1 MGRGG
6 QEDSENEE
14 EVAPDERI
22 DWLLSRIQSS
32 LNCKEEQVQKLMAT
46 DTSRSLVLGFLDSRE
61 KTYLH
66 VAFEGSNLTAFVN
79 PPKNFKKKS
88 VYFVKLNDVA
98 LTKEN
103 MQTEIVVGDLGDV
116 PLEYLSTVSQE
127 VFLPILTN
135 PRNQKGWPEVL
146 SKDITDHMNKFVAN
160 VYINVGH
167 TKGKTLLPL
176 PPSET
181 KDDKGLMR
189 DKDRVHILESAV
201 ITWTRQIKNV
211 LKSDP
216 EAALKDGANPGPLV
230 EIEFWNSRAND
241 LNSIIEQLSS
251 ERIKKVIKILELS
264 KSTYSPAF
272 NRLCKEIVIAR
283 LEANDNVKFLKALR
297 PYLEKLSLMDDFA
310 KLPDLFKPILHLILL
325 IWKHSK
331 YYNTATRLV
340 ILIRE
345 ICNDLIMQAC
355 RFLAGDEI
363 LQMDPNEAAENLK
376 TTLKVLGTFKSYY
389 FDYKAKTQTES
400 PANMWRFQNSILF
413 ARLDSFM
420 ERCHDILD
428 LSQTVLQFNKLEK
441 VEVGGTKGKTLTTSV
456 RQIFADFQQAVSKF
470 HSIEYDILSV
480 ESKEFDDDFYEFRCS
495 IKELE
500 RRIGSV
506 ISQGLDDCTT
516 ISMTFKLLD
525 SFEGL
530 LEREII
536 AHDLEEK
543 RMRLLQSYAEDIRTV
558 YRIFNAEKESPCITN
573 NKAPSSGAVSWVQG
587 LKARIEQPML
597 KFKNFKE
604 TSVSQEYEELLK
616 SYTQTH
622 AVLCDYEKAQYNK
635 WTSEVGTAIEE
646 KLKCSLLVR
655 VQHGL
660 YSMVKTNF
668 DPVLVRMLR
677 EVKYFLLLGFSV
689 PESTMK
695 IYERNDELRGYIA
708 NLDVICTIYNTIQKD
723 LLPVEKPLFEK
734 KLEDIDKALEK
745 GLDTLNW
752 NSHKIDN
759 YISEVM
765 NMVKELHKTLT
776 VIKENIESTREIL
789 KSWEENTMFERK
801 DGQVYS
807 VEDFKEAHEAVR
819 SARYAAI
826 EEGGKGIKKNLAN
839 SNRIL
844 KVSKGAPAWKAYVEY
859 ASDIITS
866 GISKAILASLNQ
878 LHKQIDA
885 GAHTKG
891 AEGPLLEISLELA
904 APNIVWRPDVGE
916 SGSGG
921 GVRDMFNSWLKD
933 FLNVG
938 SLLKRLDTEG
948 NYQVELE
955 EDFMILDAMS
965 QVQSIVIANEGKC
978 IEFKDSYKKYEY
990 LWANDLQ
997 ASLADFLEGE
1007 SEPSLDSFDEQVQ
1020 KYKMIQEEIH
1030 ALPTTATIGWI
1041 RINSKPIKQ
1050 ALSTWVTKWIYLF
1063 TNYLSN
1069 KVITTMNDLHVFIEN
1084 SFKILDQ
1091 TDLLVPHTS
1100 LDSEEPAPEVEGEEG
1115 EAAEKEEV
1123 DKQKLLYEVM
1133 GCIRDI
1139 RKRLEETDNA
1149 FEPLKQTVTLLQ
1161 SYKITLPDST
1171 IEKLDNIPHSWEILK
1186 KRMAQA
1192 KDSLQEV
1199 QLLEARDIRSRSD
1212 EFQVKVETFRKN
1224 FQKDAPFTVAAE
1236 ESTVEEVENA
1246 YKTIDS
1252 FKNGGSVHGSLSDII
1267 AEAKY
1272 LNECQDL
1279 FELFVSDY
1287 VQLRRCDEELGYLK
1301 ELWDMIGYVV
1311 FTFNEWKLMLWEKI
1325 DTEFLTMGCKKI
1337 QKQIKGLNKALR
1349 GFQAFEKL
1357 EGMVKAMVTSLPLV
1371 DDLHQP
1377 FIRDRHVKQI
1387 MRATGKQ
1394 FTLDENFTLGGLLL
1408 LELHNHLELVSEIVE
1423 RAQKEVVV
1431 EKVLKKVEETWA
1443 SFSLIFTPFPDS
1455 EVLSV
1460 SVDELVMEALEN
1472 DNVILQNVGSGKHVQ
1487 SNPKFLEMVTSW
1499 QTKLGNVDF
1508 VLASWKDVQRKW
1520 SALESIFIHSSD
1532 IRVQLPEDSK
1542 RFDGINADF
1551 IDLMSNAPNTTN
1563 VVEACNQE
1571 GFQERLDNML
1581 DELELCEKAL
1591 NEYLETKRMIFPRFY
1606 FVSQADL
1613 LDMLSKGNNPVSIE
1627 KHLPKNFDTV
1637 SKLEFQT
1644 NEKGEVTKTAVGMY
1658 SKEMEYVKFAADCV
1672 CDGPVE
1678 NWLGTV
1684 VAAMQKALSYEFKT
1698 ALPVYEEKPRQ
1709 KWILENSTQ
1718 MTVVITRVMFTQQ
1731 MNEAF
1736 EQLED
1741 GNTEVL
1747 KEEFD
1752 RQVSQISDIVELI
1765 TGELTKNDRK
1775 KLITLCTLDV
1785 HARDVVLRFID
1796 EKVEAGTCFQWQSQ
1810 LRYFQHEE
1818 TKEVKVDICD
1828 ATIKYGYEY
1837 IGNCGCLCITP
1848 LTDRCYITLTQAQ
1861 RLVLGGAPAGPA
1873 GTGKTETVKD
1883 LGRCLGVQVYVY
1895 NCSDQMDYK
1904 TMGSIYKGL
1913 AQTGAWGCF
1922 DEFNRIPVA
1931 VLSVCS
1937 TQYKSVLDAIR
1948 AQKPSFI
1955 LEDVDVKLIPSAM
1968 AFITMNPGYP
1978 GRAELP
1984 ESLKALFRPVSMCVP
1999 DLALICEVMLMAEGF
2014 QDSKLLARKFVIL
2027 YSLSGDLLS
2036 KSAHYDWKLRAI
2048 KTTLYVAGG
2057 MKRDSPEL
2065 SEDKVLLRALRD
2077 FNLGKLTTDDSR
2089 IFMGLLEDLFP
2100 NTLSKVPRAID
2111 DVFEEAVKKAGAE
2124 LAYQTDDVFRLKVS
2138 QLREIFQVR
2147 WSVFLL
2153 GPAGSG
2159 KTAIWKTLQRA
2170 QQLIG
2175 EKTQAKP
2182 INPKAVTRNEL
2193 YGYVNRATREWN
2205 EGLISTTFRD
2215 MSNNDAFAHQWIVL
2229 DGDIDAEWIESM
2241 NTVMDDNKMLTLAS
2255 NERIPLTATMRLL
2268 LEINHMIHCSPA
2280 TVSRGGVIYV
2290 NETDVGVQPVI
2301 DSWIAAQSATN
2312 YKSIL
2317 STLFAKYLDKS
2328 LEFCRRNF
2336 RTIIPLSSVS
2346 MAQGICKI
2354 LEGIIPKEENAP
2366 RPDQVLMEHHFVFAC
2381 IWAIGG
2387 AMLVDKVNDFS
2398 LEFSKWWQSEFKTVQ
2413 FPNKDLVFDYF
2424 VSETDAEGAAVPTMC
2439 HWRERVPQYLYA
2451 PENDFGKIFV
2461 PTVDTSRL
2469 TYLLDSLFENKHYVM
2484 FVGNTG
2490 TGKTAIMQS
2499 KLSSMDA
2506 EEVTQCTVSM
2516 NSFTEA
2522 WDLQPTLEAP
2532 LEKKSGMRF
2541 GPPGS
2546 RRLIYFIDDMNMPNK
2561 DKYDTQGA
2569 IEIVRQYVDYGGW
2582 YDKEKIL
2589 LKEIMKCQLCAS
2601 MNPTAGSFTLTPRM
2615 QRHFLTLAVQM
2626 PDADVLKAIYHGI
2639 LDGHMAPFGTELQDY
2654 SERVVNATIELH
2666 KQVMNTFLPSAVKFH
2681 YQFNLREL
2689 SSVIQGMCRMTPEF
2703 FTSTSNVVRLW
2714 VHECE
2719 RVFLDRL
2726 VTESDRSKFSE
2737 IRTLL
2742 TKKYFEDQDAA
2753 VIEALPRL
2761 FTSFVTFSADDEP
2774 VYTSITGM
2782 DALKKLLEQKL
2793 EEYNSGNP
2801 AMNLVLFDQAIEHI
2815 TRITRIIGQP
2825 RGNAVLVGVGGSG
2838 KQSLARLASFVSD
2851 QETFQIQITGSY
2863 GISDFKEFF
2872 LSLYHRA
2879 GVKSLPTTFLI
2890 TDNQIVDQ
2898 RFLVY
2903 MNDFLA
2909 TGYVADVFTQEER
2922 DNVCNAVRSE
2932 VKQAGIVDSTDNCWN
2947 FFISKVRKYLHIVMC
2962 FSPVGENFK
2971 IWARQFPALINC
2983 TVYDYFTDWP
2993 FDALVSVAQKFLQNI
3008 PDLEDEVQENV
3019 AYHMAFVHQAVA
3031 EACTEYKIVQRRHA
3045 YTTPKSYLELISLY
3059 ESLLAEKRSDL
3070 IKSRE
3075 RLENGVDKIV
3085 QASQQV
3091 ADLQLSLKQE
3101 QIIVEE
3107 KKTTTDA
3114 LIASIGQE
3122 KGVVDQAVE
3131 SSRDDEEACAKIAD
3145 EVTAFQAEC
3154 EEDLK
3159 AAEPIIAEA
3168 EAALDSLDKASLGE
3182 LKTFGSPSEEIVNV
3196 AAACMILTAPK
3207 GKIPKD
3213 LSWQAGKKMMNK
3225 VDAFL
3230 QSLKDFDK
3238 DNTPVNCVEK
3248 VEKDYM
3254 SNPAFTADNIRAK
3267 SSAAAGLCA
3276 WVINICKYYR
3286 IYEIVAPKRAKLA
3299 DANKKLND
3307 ANRKLKGI
3315 RSKVKELQDRVASL
3329 EDNLMKAT
3337 EDKNKA
3343 IAQADKTAS
3352 KKALADRL
3360 INGLSGER
3368 VRWGE
3373 SIEEFNAMEGK
3384 LIGDVLLASSFV
3396 SYAGPF
3402 DINFREKLVNVKWLP
3417 DMSERQIPMSEGIE
3431 PMAILTD
3438 ESLKAQW
3445 NQEGLPTDPLSVGN
3459 GAIMSNAARWSLMI
3473 DPQLQGVKW
3482 VLNKEESNGLKVIQ
3496 LSQDR
3501 YLDTVEQCME
3511 NGIPLLIENLGEEID
3526 AVLNPVIGRETSM
3539 RGRSLLIKLGEK
3551 EIEYDPNFK
3560 LFLQTKLSNPHYR
3573 PEINA
3578 QTTLVN
3584 FCVTEKGLED
3594 QILAV
3599 VVENL
3604 RPDLQHEA
3612 SELVK
3617 TLAQYTITLND
3628 LEDNLLFKLANA
3640 KGDILEDVELVE
3652 NLEETKRT
3660 AMDIAQKVEDAKVT
3674 SENIATAR
3682 ETYRSIASRGSLMY
3696 FVINELNNLDRVYQF
3711 SMANYMYILV
3721 KGIHLGMPKKEPKE
3735 EEDDATEAQEE
3746 AQEAEKPKEGN
3757 SPEEIKQ
3764 ILDKMSVTIFQYI
3777 TQGLFERHR
3786 LIAASELAFKIL
3798 KSKGELDAQSLDH
3811 LLKGPRV
3818 KGKPN
3823 PLGEWLPESAWE
3835 ALTALSE
3842 LEAFVTL
3849 PDDIAGSS
3857 KRWKEW
3863 FELEYCET
3871 ESYPGE
3877 WRKAS
3882 EFNKLLMMR
3891 TLRPDR
3897 LPAAIQKFVENVL
3910 GPVFV
3915 ESVPYNLERSFE
3927 DSKPGT
3933 PIFVFL
3939 SPGVDVAVS
3948 VEALGKNF
3956 GVSKDAGNYKSVS
3969 LGQGQEEKAI
3979 NYLNHAHK
3987 NGGWVL
3993 LQNIHLTIDWT
4004 SGPLEKAVD
4013 KLAEGAHEDFRLF
4026 LSAEPPPSLERGLP
4040 ISLLQNSI
4048 KLTNE
4053 PTMGLKEN
4061 ILRAYSN
4068 FEEEYLE
4075 NCAKHG
4081 EFRSIIFALC
4091 YFHSALLERKK
4102 FGVGNLPGARSGIGW
4117 NMNYPFNTGD
4127 LLCCAQCA
4135 YNYLENA
4142 NTVPWDDLRYIF
4154 GEIMY
4159 GGHVVEDWD
4168 RRLTMAYLRKYFVE
4182 QALEPME
4189 MFPGFTSPPNTMN
4202 KAQVMDFVEE
4212 TMPMDTP
4219 LSLGLHPNAEIGYK
4233 LRETETYG
4241 RSVLLLQPREAG
4253 GSGGVSV
4260 EEKTKMVLDEMLE
4273 KLPEVF
4279 DMEDIRSD
4287 GEDQSPY
4294 TMVAIQEC
4302 ERMNVLLGVLR
4313 SSLVELNLGLKGDL
4327 TMTGS
4332 MEQLM
4337 FSLANDQIPSSWMKY
4352 AYASLRPLGSWLQNL
4367 IERHTQLTDW
4377 TADMSLPK
4385 VVWLGALFN
4394 PQSFLTAVM
4403 QTTARRNDWPL
4414 DKTKIVTEVTKKQV
4428 DAVDAP
4434 PRDGAY
4440 ISGLTL
4446 EGARIDEKTNA
4457 LEDSRPKEL
4466 YYNMPV
4472 LQVKAVTA
4480 DKADMRDVYQCPVY
4494 TTEKRFREECFTAQL
4509 KYKKDHGELK
4519 WILAGV
4525 CLFLDVE

>member
-1 MGRGG
+1 
-6 QEDSENEE
+6 
-14 EVAPDERI
+14 
-22 DWLLSRIQSS
+22 
-32 LNCKEEQVQKLMAT
+32 
-46 DTSRSLVLGFLDSRE
+46 
-61 KTYLH
+61 
-66 VAFEGSNLTAFVN
+66 
-79 PPKNFKKKS
+79 
-88 VYFVKLNDVA
+88 
-98 LTKEN
+98 
-103 MQTEIVVGDLGDV
+103 
-116 PLEYLSTVSQE
+116 
-127 VFLPILTN
+127 
-135 PRNQKGWPEVL
+135 
-146 SKDITDHMNKFVAN
+146 
-160 VYINVGH
+160 
-167 TKGKTLLPL
+167 
-176 PPSET
+176 
-181 KDDKGLMR
+181 
-189 DKDRVHILESAV
+189 
-201 ITWTRQIKNV
+201 
-211 LKSDP
+211 
-216 EAALKDGANPGPLV
+216 
-230 EIEFWNSRAND
+230 
-241 LNSIIEQLSS
+241 
-251 ERIKKVIKILELS
+251 
-264 KSTYSPAF
+264 
-272 NRLCKEIVIAR
+272 
-283 LEANDNVKFLKALR
+283 
-297 PYLEKLSLMDDFA
+297 
-310 KLPDLFKPILHLILL
+310 
-325 IWKHSK
+325 
-331 YYNTATRLV
+331 
-340 ILIRE
+340 
-345 ICNDLIMQAC
+345 
-355 RFLAGDEI
+355 
-363 LQMDPNEAAENLK
+363 
-376 TTLKVLGTFKSYY
+376 
-389 FDYKAKTQTES
+389 
-400 PANMWRFQNSILF
+400 
-413 ARLDSFM
+413 
-420 ERCHDILD
+420 
-428 LSQTVLQFNKLEK
+428 
-441 VEVGGTKGKTLTTSV
+441 
-456 RQIFADFQQAVSKF
+456 
-470 HSIEYDILSV
+470 
-480 ESKEFDDDFYEFRCS
+480 
-495 IKELE
+495 
-500 RRIGSV
+500 
-506 ISQGLDDCTT
+506 
-516 ISMTFKLLD
+516 
-525 SFEGL
+525 
-530 LEREII
+530 
-536 AHDLEEK
+536 
-543 RMRLLQSYAEDIRTV
+543 
-558 YRIFNAEKESPCITN
+558 
-573 NKAPSSGAVSWVQG
+573 
-587 LKARIEQPML
+587 
-597 KFKNFKE
+597 
-604 TSVSQEYEELLK
+604 
-616 SYTQTH
+616 
-622 AVLCDYEKAQYNK
+622 
-635 WTSEVGTAIEE
+635 
-646 KLKCSLLVR
+646 
-655 VQHGL
+655 
-660 YSMVKTNF
+660 
-668 DPVLVRMLR
+668 
-677 EVKYFLLLGFSV
+677 
-689 PESTMK
+689 
-695 IYERNDELRGYIA
+695 
-708 NLDVICTIYNTIQKD
+708 
-723 LLPVEKPLFEK
+723 
-734 KLEDIDKALEK
+734 
-745 GLDTLNW
+745 
-752 NSHKIDN
+752 
-759 YISEVM
+759 
-765 NMVKELHKTLT
+765 
-776 VIKENIESTREIL
+776 
-789 KSWEENTMFERK
+789 
-801 DGQVYS
+801 
-807 VEDFKEAHEAVR
+807 
-819 SARYAAI
+819 
-826 EEGGKGIKKNLAN
+826 
-839 SNRIL
+839 
-844 KVSKGAPAWKAYVEY
+844 
-859 ASDIITS
+859 
-866 GISKAILASLNQ
+866 
-878 LHKQIDA
+878 
-885 GAHTKG
+885 
-891 AEGPLLEISLELA
+891 
-904 APNIVWRPDVGE
+904 
-916 SGSGG
+916 
-921 GVRDMFNSWLKD
+921 MFNSWLKD

-938 SLLKRLDTEG
+938 SLLKRLDTDG

-955 EDFMILDAMS
+955 EDYLILDAMS
-965 QVQSIVIANEGKC
+965 EVQSIVIANEGKC
-978 IEFKDSYKKYEY
+978 IEFKESYKKYEY
-990 LWANDLQ
+990 LWVNDLQ
-997 ASLADFLEGE
+997 ASLAEFLEVQGAE
-1007 SEPSLDSFDEQVQ
+1007 QADGSKGAPSLESFDQQVQ
-1020 KYKMIQEEIH
+1020 KYKIIQEEIH
-1030 ALPTTATIGWI
+1030 NLPTSATIGWI

-1069 KVITTMNDLHVFIEN
+1069 KVITTMNDLHTFIEN

-1091 TDLLVPHTS
+1091 TDLLVPSHGIDT
-1100 LDSEEPAPEVEGEEG
+1100 EEAAPEGEE
-1115 EAAEKEEV
+1115 EEAEKKEPI

-1149 FEPLKQTVTLLQ
+1149 FEPLKQTVVLLQ
-1161 SYKITLPDST
+1161 GYKITLPDST
-1171 IEKLDNIPHSWEILK
+1171 IEKLDTIPHSWEILK
-1186 KRMAQA
+1186 QRMSRA

-1212 EFQVKVETFRKN
+1212 DFQVKVETFRKN
-1224 FQKDAPFTVAAE
+1224 FQKDAPFTVKE
-1236 ESTVEEVENA
+1236 DDSTVEEVQAA
-1246 YKTIDS
+1246 YNTIDS

-1311 FTFNEWKLMLWEKI
+1311 YTFNEWKLILWEKI
-1325 DTEFLTMGCKKI
+1325 DTEYLTMGCKKI

-1349 GFQAFEKL
+1349 GFEAFEKL
-1357 EGMVKAMVTSLPLV
+1357 EGMVKAMITCLPLV

-1394 FTLDENFTLGGLLL
+1394 FTLDENFTLGGLLS
-1408 LELHNHLELVSEIVE
+1408 LELHNHLELVSEIIE

-1581 DELELCEKAL
+1581 VELELCEKAL

-1613 LDMLSKGNNPVSIE
+1613 LDMLSKGNNPLSIV

-1637 SKLEFQT
+1637 SNLEFST

-1658 SKEMEYVKFAADCV
+1658 SKENEYVKFAGDCV

-1678 NWLGTV
+1678 IWLGSV
-1684 VAAMQKALSYEFKT
+1684 VNAMHKALSSEFKI
-1698 ALPVYEEKPRQ
+1698 ALPIYEEKPRA
-1709 KWILENSTQ
+1709 KWIFDNSTQ

-1741 GNTEVL
+1741 GNTEIL
-1747 KEEFD
+1747 KEEYD
-1752 RQVSQISDIVELI
+1752 RQVLQISHIVELI

-1785 HARDVVLRFID
+1785 HARDVVQRLMD
-1796 EKVEAGTCFQWQSQ
+1796 EKVEAGSCFQWQSQ
-1810 LRYFQHEE
+1810 LRYFQDEK

-1828 ATIKYGYEY
+1828 AAIKYGYEY

-1883 LGRCLGVQVYVY
+1883 LGRALGVQVYVY

-1984 ESLKALFRPVSMCVP
+1984 ESLKALFRPVSMCIP

-2014 QDSKLLARKFVIL
+2014 QMSKILARKFVIL

-2057 MKRDSPEL
+2057 MKRQSPEL
-2065 SEDKVLLRALRD
+2065 TEDKVLLRALRD

-2100 NTLSKVPRAID
+2100 NTLSQVPRAID
-2111 DVFEEAVKKAGAE
+2111 DVLEEAIKKAGAE
-2124 LAYQTDDVFRLKVS
+2124 LEYQADDVFRLKVS

-2159 KTAIWKTLQRA
+2159 KTAIWKTLQKA
-2170 QQLIG
+2170 QQIIG
-2175 EKTQAKP
+2175 EKSLAKP

-2215 MSNNDAFAHQWIVL
+2215 MSNNDHFAHQWIVL

-2255 NERIPLTATMRLL
+2255 NERIPLTNTMRLL
-2268 LEINHMIHCSPA
+2268 LEINHMTHCSPA

-2290 NETDVGVQPVI
+2290 NDTDIGVQPVI
-2301 DSWIAAQSATN
+2301 DSWIQKQNATN

-2317 STLFAKYLDKS
+2317 STLFAKYLDKA
-2328 LEFCRRNF
+2328 LEYCRRNF

-2346 MAQGICKI
+2346 MAHGICKI

-2381 IWAIGG
+2381 VWAIGG
-2387 AMLVDKVNDFS
+2387 AMLVDKVNDYRT
-2398 LEFSKWWQSEFKTVQ
+2398 EFSKWWQTEFKAVQ
-2413 FPNKDLVFDYF
+2413 FPKQGLVFDYF
-2424 VSETDAEGAAVPTMC
+2424 VSDKDAEGEMTPTMT
-2439 HWRERVPQYLYA
+2439 HWNEQVPQYLYS

-2461 PTVDTSRL
+2461 PTVETSRL
-2469 TYLLDSLFENKHYVM
+2469 THLLDSLFDNKHYVM

-2499 KLSSMDA
+2499 KLSSMDR

-2561 DKYDTQGA
+2561 DKYDTQSA
-2569 IEIVRQYVDYGGW
+2569 IEIIRQYVDYGGW

-2589 LKEIMKCQLCAS
+2589 QKEILKCQLCAC

-2615 QRHFLTLAVQM
+2615 QRHFVTIAVQM
-2626 PDADVLKAIYHGI
+2626 PSSDVLKTIYHGI
-2639 LDGHMAPFGTELQDY
+2639 LDGHMAPFGTDLQNY

-2689 SSVIQGMCRMTPEF
+2689 SSVIQGMCRMTPEQF
-2703 FTSTSNVVRLW
+2703 GSTSKVVRLW

-2726 VTESDRSKFSE
+2726 VTESDCSKFSD
-2737 IRTLL
+2737 IRTML

-2753 VIEALPRL
+2753 VIEELPRL
-2761 FTSFVTFSADDEP
+2761 FTSFMAFSADDEP
-2774 VYTSITGM
+2774 MYANVTGM
-2782 DALKKLLEQKL
+2782 EPLKKLLEQKL
-2793 EEYNSGNP
+2793 EEYNGGNP

-2815 TRITRIIGQP
+2815 TRITRIISQP

-2838 KQSLARLASFVSD
+2838 KQSLARLASFVCD
-2851 QETFQIQITGSY
+2851 NETFQIQITGTY
-2863 GISDFKEFF
+2863 GIQDFKEFF

-2879 GVKSLPTTFLI
+2879 GVKSMPTSFLI

-2903 MNDFLA
+2903 INDFLA

-2922 DNVCNAVRSE
+2922 DNVCNAVRGE
-2932 VKQAGIVDSTDNCWN
+2932 VKQAGIVDSTDNCWS
-2947 FFISKVRKYLHIVMC
+2947 FFISKVRTNLHIIMC

-2993 FDALVSVAQKFLQNI
+2993 FEALVSVAQRFLNNI
-3008 PDLEDEVQENV
+3008 PNLDDEVQENV

-3031 EACTEYKIVQRRHA
+3031 EACSEFKIVQRRYA
-3045 YTTPKSYLELISLY
+3045 YTTPKSYLELIALY
-3059 ESLLAEKRSDL
+3059 ESLLDQKRTDL
-3070 IKSRE
+3070 TKARE

-3107 KKTTTDA
+3107 KKATTDA

-3154 EEDLK
+3154 EKDLE

-3182 LKTFGSPSEEIVNV
+3182 LKTFGSPAEEIVQV

-3230 QSLKDFDK
+3230 EQLKTFDK
-3238 DNTPVNCVEK
+3238 DNVPVNCVEK

-3254 SNPAFTADNIRAK
+3254 SNPGFNADNIRAK

-3276 WVINICKYYR
+3276 WVINICKYFR
-3286 IYEIVAPKRAKLA
+3286 IYEVVAPKRAKLA

-3315 RSKVKELQDRVASL
+3315 RAKVKELQDRVATL

-3360 INGLSGER
+3360 INGLAGER

-3373 SIEEFNAMEGK
+3373 SIEKYNIMEGK
-3384 LIGDVLLASSFV
+3384 LVGDVLLASSFV

-3402 DINFREKLVNVKWLP
+3402 DMAFREKLVNSKWLP
-3417 DMSERQIPMSEGIE
+3417 DMSERQIPMSEAIQ
-3431 PMAILTD
+3431 PLDILTD
-3438 ESLKAQW
+3438 DSLKAQW
-3445 NQEGLPTDPLSVGN
+3445 NQESLPTDPLSIGN
-3459 GAIMSNAARWSLMI
+3459 GAIMTNAARWSLMI

-3482 VLNKEESNGLKVIQ
+3482 IQTKEEANGLKIIQ

-3526 AVLNPVIGRETSM
+3526 AVLGPVIGRETST
-3539 RGRSLLIKLGEK
+3539 RGRTLLIKLGEK

-3560 LFLQTKLSNPHYR
+3560 LYLQTKLSNPHYR

-3594 QILAV
+3594 QILAI

-3612 SELVK
+3612 AELVK
-3617 TLAQYTITLND
+3617 TLAQYTITLNE
-3628 LEDNLLFKLANA
+3628 LEDNLLFKLANS

-3660 AMDIAQKVEDAKVT
+3660 ATDIAHKVEEAKVT
-3674 SENIATAR
+3674 SENISAAR
-3682 ETYRSIASRGSLMY
+3682 ENYRPIAARGSLMY
-3696 FVINELNNLDRVYQF
+3696 FVINELCNLDRVYQF
-3711 SMANYMYILV
+3711 SMANFIYILV
-3721 KGIHLGMPKKEPKE
+3721 KGIHLGMPKKEEAKE
-3735 EEDDATEAQEE
+3735 EDGGEG
-3746 AQEAEKPKEGN
+3746 EAEKPAEEKKKEGN
-3757 SPEEIKQ
+3757 SPEEIKAL
-3764 ILDKMSVTIFQYI
+3764 LDVMSITIFQYV

-3798 KSKGELDAQSLDH
+3798 KSKGELSSQSLDH

-3823 PLGEWLPESAWE
+3823 PLADWLPDAAWE

-3842 LEAFVTL
+3842 LEDFTSL
-3849 PDDIAGSS
+3849 PDDIVGSS

-3877 WRKAS
+3877 WRKVS

-3897 LPAAIQKFVENVL
+3897 LPAAIKQFVEAVL
-3910 GPVFV
+3910 GSQFT
-3915 ESVPYNLERSFE
+3915 ESVPFNLERSFA
-3927 DSKPGT
+3927 DAKPGT

-3956 GVSKDAGNYKSVS
+3956 GISRDAGNYKSVS
-3969 LGQGQEEKAI
+3969 LGQGQEETAI
-3979 NYLNHAHK
+3979 NYLRHAHK

-4026 LSAEPPPSLERGLP
+4026 LSAEPPPILEMPLP

-4075 NCAKHG
+4075 NCAKPG
-4081 EFRSIIFALC
+4081 EFRCIIFSLC
-4091 YFHSALLERKK
+4091 YFHSAMLERKK
-4102 FGVGNLPGARSGIGW
+4102 YGVGNLPGARSGIGW

-4142 NTVPWDDLRYIF
+4142 NSVPWDDLQYIF

-4168 RRLTMAYLRKYFVE
+4168 RRLTMAYLKKYFVE
-4182 QALEPME
+4182 ASLETME
-4189 MFPGFTSPPNTMN
+4189 FFPNFTSPPSTLN
-4202 KAQVMDFVEE
+4202 KVQVMDFVEE

-4219 LSLGLHPNAEIGYK
+4219 LSVGLHPNAEIGYK
-4233 LRETETYG
+4233 LRETDSYG
-4241 RSVLLLQPREAG
+4241 KSVLLLQPREAG
-4253 GSGGVSV
+4253 SGGGVSV

-4279 DMEDIRSD
+4279 DMEEIRSD

-4302 ERMNVLLGVLR
+4302 ERMNVLLGILR

-4327 TMTGS
+4327 TMTES
-4332 MEQLM
+4332 MEKLM
-4337 FSLANDQIPSSWMKY
+4337 YSLANDQIPASWTKY

-4367 IERHTQLTDW
+4367 IERHTQLADW
-4377 TADMSLPK
+4377 TTDMSLPK

-4414 DKTKIVTEVTKKQV
+4414 DKTKIVTEVTKKQL
-4428 DAVDAP
+4428 DQIEGP

-4440 ISGLTL
+4440 IHGLTL
-4446 EGARIDEKTNA
+4446 EGARWDEKANA

-4466 YYNMPV
+4466 FYSMPV
-4472 LQVKAVTA
+4472 IQVKAVTA

-4494 TTEKRFREECFTAQL
+4494 VTECRFRQEVFTAQL
-4509 KYKKDHGELK
+4509 KFKKDHGEIK

-4525 CLFLDVE
+4525 AMFLDVE